1 MTKIYETDLYEPVAA
16 YFTEL
21 GYEVK
26 AEVNDC
32 DLVALKKDELIIVEL
47 KLNLNV
53 TLLIQAA
60 ERLKLTDHVYIA
72 IVEPKGSRRRKK
84 WRDQLHLIRRLEL
97 GFILVSFRG
106 KRKQIEVIHEPKAFN
121 KKQSQARNKRKR
133 IKLIEEFRARE
144 SNLNIGGSYQTKLIT
159 AYKEQAIHIALCL
172 KENGEQSAKTLQEN
186 GTSKKTY
193 AILYDNHYGWFK
205 RVARGIYDLTEKGL
219 QELESYPE
227 VIKLYSC
234 EKR

>member
-1 MTKIYETDLYEPVAA
+1 MTKIYETDLYEPVAT
-16 YFTEL
+16 YFTNL

-32 DLVALKKDELIIVEL
+32 DLVALKNDALIIVEL
-47 KLNLNV
+47 KLNLNI

-60 ERLKLTDHVYIA
+60 ERLKLTDKVYIA

-84 WRDQLHLIRRLEL
+84 WRDQLHLLRRLEL

-106 KRKQIEVIHEPKAFN
+106 KRKQVEVVHEPKQFN
-121 KKQSQARNKRKR
+121 KKQSQARNKQK
-133 IKLIEEFRARE
+133 KLKVIEEFKARE
-144 SNLNIGGSYQTKLIT
+144 SNLNVGGSYQTKLMT

-172 KENGEQSAKTLQEN
+172 KENGQQSAKMLQEK

-193 AILYDNHYGWFK
+193 AILYDNYYGWFK
-205 RVARGIYDLTEKGL
+205 RVARGTYDLTEKGL
-219 QELESYPE
+219 KELDAYPE
-227 VIKLYSC
+227 VVKLYAC